1 MGERRRKELRLVWW
15 ELDWEE
21 AGAKFLYREFLS
33 VVGAP

>member
-1 MGERRRKELRLVWW
+1 VWW